1 MTQLED
7 QLRLAFRARASDITP
22 PPPPLELQPRPVL
35 DPAARRGSGGLGTP
49 PQRWLVPLAAAVAVL
64 AVVAGALAAG
74 SVHPAHRMPPTTPIQ
89 TVQTS
94 VPRYY
99 VALVAD
105 RAPVMDGVPLPPDLA
120 PSAVATVRDTTTGSI
135 LARVKAPSP
144 YIGFS
149 MVAGADDDRTFVLL
163 AIGHPVK
170 RQSTQQAVSERFYLL
185 HINPSSPSEAA
196 RAQLTAL
203 PASDVPGGAYIDAMA
218 LSPDGQ
224 ALAAFVD
231 GGSGGVLTVYYLE
244 TGTTRTWVWRPPRG
258 TRGAFGISRGGYG
271 SGTVVLSWTA
281 NGKAVGFAPDPWS
294 TLWVLDLA
302 KPGNNLKRNITPFR
316 IHGVP
321 VQTWNVV
328 DLTPDGK
335 SAFVSYYESFGQ
347 SDWMGLDRFSAA
359 TGKLTVI
366 NKLTVTNEGNA
377 TGFGIH
383 ALPGADTA
391 ADDVL
396 WSSYDGSKFVVVSA
410 RPGNTAGIYSGNRYT
425 PIPWPAN
432 VLDAAW

>member
-7 QLRLAFRARASDITP
+7 QLRKAFRAKASDITP

-35 DPAARRGSGGLGTP
+35 EPAARGRSGRPGAP

-64 AVVAGALAAG
+64 AIVAGALSIGHALPG
-74 SVHPAHRMPPTTPIQ
+74 HQTPPTAPIQ
-89 TVQTS
+89 RN

-105 RAPVMDGVPLPPDLA
+105 HPPWRLA
-120 PSAVATVRDTTTGSI
+120 ANFDPARSTVATVRDTATGSI
-135 LARVKAPSP
+135 IARVSAPAP
-144 YIGFS
+144 YLGFS
-149 MVAGADDDRTFVLL
+149 MVSGAADDRTFVLL
-163 AIGHPVK
+163 AYGPPVK
-170 RQSTQQAVSERFYLL
+170 GQAAGGQLPGPERFYLL
-185 HINPSSPSEAA
+185 HINPSSPAGA
-196 RAQLTAL
+196 GRAQLTAL
-203 PASDVPGGAYIDAMA
+203 PANDIPAGTQIAALA

-224 ALAAFVD
+224 AVAAIVNN
-231 GGSGGVLTVYYLE
+231 GHGGVLTVYYLQ
-244 TGTTRTWVWRPPRG
+244 TGNTRTWTWTPDGSRAG
-258 TRGAFGISRGGYG
+258 SEISGVGEG
-271 SGTVVLSWTA
+271 LSAVALSWTA
-281 NGKAVGFAPDPWS
+281 NGKAIGFAPNPWS

-302 KPGNNLKRNITPFR
+302 KPGEDVRLDSTPVDIR
-316 IHGVP
+316 GVP
-321 VQTWNVV
+321 VQTWTVV

-335 SAFVSYYESFGQ
+335 SAFVSYYESKGQ
-347 SDWMGLDRFSAA
+347 SDWIGLDRFSAT
-359 TGKLTVI
+359 TGQLAVI

-383 ALPGADTA
+383 AYTNADTA

-396 WSSYDGSKFVVVSA
+396 WTSYDGSKFVVVSA

-432 VLDAAW
+432 VIDAAW